1 MKVAKA
7 FKVLPCIALLLT
19 LTACGGGG
27 GGSGDEADAIDPP
40 RIAGIWS
47 GTWEGIDSNFGP
59 ASGTWEATISQ
70 SGIDVRG
77 PMFFGGDIDC
87 AEGKMNGT
95 ADADTDTVS
104 GKVYRDP
111 CPSNDWIFSAF
122 NQDEFI
128 ASGSWEKQ
136 GLSSGTFEGMRIA
149 RFTGPRIKYVYPPGA
164 LARGFIAIVGERLD
178 MDPVNDTI
186 TLGPG
191 GPVLVPTTISDTVI
205 TLRLPGNISQ
215 PGHLIMSTGSGK
227 ALSPKSFNTL
237 VSQPTTG
244 TLQDITLGS
253 GNLQPNGIAFSV
265 NGRRA
270 YVANAADGSVSMIN
284 AERGEEWTSTVVLPG
299 PMPAIPM
306 YSVAVDPAGRNVYVA
321 GDNVLGVLNA
331 HTLELLRTEIVPA
344 SGSINSNP
352 QGIAVSPDGRWLLVS
367 DAIDGGSVTV
377 LDIENQFAVADTLVM
392 AAGNIPRGIAT
403 SHDNTRAFIAVS
415 GNDNEVW
422 VYDFASATVSSKIII
437 GASPASV
444 AVTPD
449 ASRLYVTN
457 APANTVNYYD
467 LNTGNSGE
475 IDLGFGVMPHSLAIS
490 PDGFKVYVT
499 GSLTEIYVIDVLSN
513 QVSPQFVGNSS
524 LGISISP
531 DGKRAYVTLAGA
543 NKVVEIGDQ
552 RSLRISKQGGGIG
565 TVSTTYK
572 EIECGSTC
580 IATFDAGEQVQLFAT
595 PDSGSNS
602 RFDRWSGDSDCLD
615 GVVSLNSNRFCVAN
629 FRVYTPPPPPSGH
642 GGHGSHHCFIATAAY
657 GSWLDPHVLSLRQF
671 RDDYLLTNAAGTWF
685 VEFYYRNSPPLADY
699 IRERESLKLM
709 VRALLTPLV
718 YTIEYPVAV
727 FCFVM
732 SLLLMKLRQ
741 RQIAS

>member
-1 MKVAKA
+1 MKVSKA

-19 LTACGGGG
+19 LTACGGGS
-27 GGSGDEADAIDPP
+27 GSGDKEDAIDPP
-40 RIAGIWS
+40 KIAGIWS

-95 ADADTDTVS
+95 ADVDTDTVS

-136 GLSSGTFEGMRIA
+136 GLSRGTFEGMRIA

-164 LARGFIAIVGERLD
+164 LPRGFIAIVGERLD

-215 PGHLIMSTGSGK
+215 PGHLIMSTGSGE

-244 TLQDITLGS
+244 TIQDITLGS
-253 GNLQPNGIAFSV
+253 GNLLPNGIAFSV

-284 AERGEEWTSTVVLPG
+284 AERGEEWTSTVILPG

-306 YSVAVDPAGRNVYVA
+306 NSVTVDPAGRNVYVA

-377 LDIENQFAVADTLVM
+377 LDVENQFAVADTLVL
-392 AAGNIPRGIAT
+392 AAGNMPRGIST

-415 GNDNEVW
+415 GNDNEIW

-457 APANTVNYYD
+457 APADTVNYYD

-475 IDLGFGVMPHSLAIS
+475 IDLGFGVMPHSLAIT

-499 GSLTEIYVIDVLSN
+499 GSLTDIYIIDVLSN
-513 QVSPQFVGNSS
+513 QVSPQSVGNPSV
-524 LGISISP
+524 GVSISP
-531 DGKRAYVTLAGA
+531 DGKRAYATVAGA

-565 TVSTTYK
+565 TVYTTYK
-572 EIECGSTC
+572 EIDCGSTC
-580 IATFDAGEQVQLFAT
+580 IATFDVGAQVQLFAT

-615 GVVSLNSNRFCVAN
+615 GAVSLNSNRFCVAN
-629 FRVYTPPPPPSGH
+629 FRVYTPPPPPGGGAGSG
-642 GGHGSHHCFIATAAY
+642 SSNCFIATAAY

-671 RDDYLLTNAAGTWF
+671 RDDYLLTNAAGTRF

-718 YTIEYPVAV
+718 YAIEFPAAV
-727 FCFVM
+727 FCFVIL
-732 SLLLMKLRQ
+732 LLLMKLRK
-741 RQIAS
+741 RQIAI

>member
-1 MKVAKA
+1 
-7 FKVLPCIALLLT
+7 
-19 LTACGGGG
+19 
-27 GGSGDEADAIDPP
+27 
-40 RIAGIWS
+40 
-47 GTWEGIDSNFGP
+47 
-59 ASGTWEATISQ
+59 
-70 SGIDVRG
+70 
-77 PMFFGGDIDC
+77 
-87 AEGKMNGT
+87 
-95 ADADTDTVS
+95 
-104 GKVYRDP
+104 
-111 CPSNDWIFSAF
+111 
-122 NQDEFI
+122 
-128 ASGSWEKQ
+128 
-136 GLSSGTFEGMRIA
+136 
-149 RFTGPRIKYVYPPGA
+149 
-164 LARGFIAIVGERLD
+164 
-178 MDPVNDTI
+178 
-186 TLGPG
+186 
-191 GPVLVPTTISDTVI
+191 
-205 TLRLPGNISQ
+205 
-215 PGHLIMSTGSGK
+215 
-227 ALSPKSFNTL
+227 
-237 VSQPTTG
+237 
-244 TLQDITLGS
+244 
-253 GNLQPNGIAFSV
+253 
-265 NGRRA
+265 
-270 YVANAADGSVSMIN
+270 
-284 AERGEEWTSTVVLPG
+284 
-299 PMPAIPM
+299 
-306 YSVAVDPAGRNVYVA
+306 
-321 GDNVLGVLNA
+321 
-331 HTLELLRTEIVPA
+331 
-344 SGSINSNP
+344 
-352 QGIAVSPDGRWLLVS
+352 LLVS

>member
-1 MKVAKA
+1 
-7 FKVLPCIALLLT
+7 
-19 LTACGGGG
+19 
-27 GGSGDEADAIDPP
+27 
-40 RIAGIWS
+40 
-47 GTWEGIDSNFGP
+47 
-59 ASGTWEATISQ
+59 
-70 SGIDVRG
+70 
-77 PMFFGGDIDC
+77 
-87 AEGKMNGT
+87 
-95 ADADTDTVS
+95 
-104 GKVYRDP
+104 
-111 CPSNDWIFSAF
+111 
-122 NQDEFI
+122 
-128 ASGSWEKQ
+128 
-136 GLSSGTFEGMRIA
+136 
-149 RFTGPRIKYVYPPGA
+149 
-164 LARGFIAIVGERLD
+164 
-178 MDPVNDTI
+178 
-186 TLGPG
+186 
-191 GPVLVPTTISDTVI
+191 VLVPTTISDTVI

-215 PGHLIMSTGSGK
+215 PGHLIMSTGSGE

-244 TLQDITLGS
+244 TIQDITLGS
-253 GNLQPNGIAFSV
+253 GNLQPNGIVFSV

-284 AERGEEWTSTVVLPG
+284 TERGEEWTSTVVLPG

-415 GNDNEVW
+415 GNDNEIW
-422 VYDFASATVSSKIII
+422 VYDFASATVSSKIVI

-449 ASRLYVTN
+449 TSRLYVTN
-457 APANTVNYYD
+457 APADTVNYYD

-475 IDLGFGVMPHSLAIS
+475 IDLGFGVMPHSLAIT

-499 GSLTEIYVIDVLSN
+499 GSLADIYVIDVLSN
-513 QVSPQFVGNSS
+513 QVLPQFVGNPSV
-524 LGISISP
+524 GVAISP
-531 DGKRAYVTLAGA
+531 DGKRAYVTVAGA
-543 NKVVEIGDQ
+543 NKVIEIGDQ

-602 RFDRWSGDSDCLD
+602 RFDRWSGDNDCLD

-629 FRVYTPPPPPSGH
+629 FRVYTPPPPPGE
-642 GGHGSHHCFIATAAY
+642 HGSHHCFIATAAY

-718 YTIEYPVAV
+718 YAIEYPTAV

-732 SLLLMKLRQ
+732 LLLLMKWRQ